1 MAPTSADFDL
11 AAADAFASAS
21 ASASASSPP
30 PRRRSPLEL
39 AALALPAALLLA
51 ALAASPAPAAAWL
64 WRALLPAAARAPAP
78 RELEDLGTVL
88 RAAGAAALLLAA
100 CWPHAVARRVAAAAV
115 FCWLALLVMA
125 FSASMAWFRN
135 PVTLDHLPDLVQ
147 EAFGAALVSV
157 RATLPAAAARLL
169 VAARLG
175 GAEVAVVVVAAA
187 AGNETKATAGPA
199 ALAQSQSSSPLAP
212 VVVTFDALRLAET
225 AMAALVFATLAWA
238 LTQPWRWLA
247 LRRWLAIYGV
257 VALLRAVTVIVTTLP
272 DSRAFCRQ
280 TPGTHRLDAFPWAE
294 VLSRALEIAAGRHF
308 ETCGDL
314 VFSGHS
320 TVLALV
326 GMALHSYYRV
336 RSGSVSASPLKLA
349 TWLLIAA
356 LLFVIVATRLHY
368 TLDVLVALFV
378 TIAVFNSYHRLA
390 YDVLVGRRYISFA
403 LLDSM
408 LLYPAVAWL
417 EGVHLDEVRA
427 GHGHHALA
435 SPLRR
440 VSELGALADPP
451 SPQAE
456 PPPPPLM
463 PRATATAAAAVSASK
478 GVAAITALRLDP
490 PGGAGAGAGARR
502 RRGSTSPR

>member
-1 MAPTSADFDL
+1 
-11 AAADAFASAS
+11 
-21 ASASASSPP
+21 
-30 PRRRSPLEL
+30 
-39 AALALPAALLLA
+39 
-51 ALAASPAPAAAWL
+51 
-64 WRALLPAAARAPAP
+64 
-78 RELEDLGTVL
+78 
-88 RAAGAAALLLAA
+88 
-100 CWPHAVARRVAAAAV
+100 
-115 FCWLALLVMA
+115 MA

-336 RSGSVSASPLKLA
+336 RSGSVSASPPRQPGPGTGTRRRMRA
-349 TWLLIAA
+349 SAA
-356 LLFVIVATRLHY
+356 SAPT
-368 TLDVLVALFV
+368 
-378 TIAVFNSYHRLA
+378 
-390 YDVLVGRRYISFA
+390 
-403 LLDSM
+403 
-408 LLYPAVAWL
+408 PAAPTTS
-417 EGVHLDEVRA
+417 
-427 GHGHHALA
+427 ALA
-435 SPLRR
+435 
-440 VSELGALADPP
+440 
-451 SPQAE
+451 
-456 PPPPPLM
+456 
-463 PRATATAAAAVSASK
+463 
-478 GVAAITALRLDP
+478 
-490 PGGAGAGAGARR
+490 
-502 RRGSTSPR
+502 TSPRAMRAQASAMSDCCKTPTLASTVNASGAPQCRAIAPAGFAYDQRPCGTAI